1 MEQSYKRQKFDVWA
15 DLTPEKQKAIN
26 TYAEHFKSFLNQ
38 AKTEREFVSTAI
50 KELQAA
56 GFKPIAHCD
65 KLKPGDKVYMSIRN
79 KGLAMA
85 VIGSLDLT
93 EGMNLL
99 GSHIDSPR
107 FDTKANSVQE
117 HNNLSYLATQYY
129 GGVKKYQWT
138 TIPLAIHGVIT
149 KADGTVL
156 PITIGEAENE
166 PVFFF
171 TDLLPHLSR
180 EQMSKSAA
188 SFISAEQLKLL
199 VGSQPLAD
207 SDSKTPY
214 RDKILSIFHEKYG
227 VNECDLIGAELEIV
241 PAAKARDVGL
251 DASMIACYGQDDKL
265 CSFASFTALAAI
277 DSCKRTVVSFLYDK
291 EEIGSEGNTGAQS
304 RLYELF
310 LMELIQRSLQR
321 FDDLLYNKIISRSYM
336 ISSDVSD
343 AFDPMYPEVFDQAN
357 NAYLAQG
364 LCLIKHTGAGGK
376 SGSNDAN
383 SEFLRSVI
391 NIFEEARLPWQIGTL
406 SKIDMG
412 GGGTIAKFAA
422 KTGMQV
428 VDAGIP
434 VLCMHA
440 PMEICHKLDLYYSYL
455 AYKAFL
461 LEMNLLADD
470 K

>member
-1 MEQSYKRQKFDVWA
+1 
-15 DLTPEKQKAIN
+15 
-26 TYAEHFKSFLNQ
+26 
-38 AKTEREFVSTAI
+38 
-50 KELQAA
+50 
-56 GFKPIAHCD
+56 
-65 KLKPGDKVYMSIRN
+65 
-79 KGLAMA
+79 
-85 VIGSLDLT
+85 
-93 EGMNLL
+93 
-99 GSHIDSPR
+99 
-107 FDTKANSVQE
+107 
-117 HNNLSYLATQYY
+117 
-129 GGVKKYQWT
+129 
-138 TIPLAIHGVIT
+138 
-149 KADGTVL
+149 
-156 PITIGEAENE
+156 
-166 PVFFF
+166 
-171 TDLLPHLSR
+171 
-180 EQMSKSAA
+180 
-188 SFISAEQLKLL
+188 
-199 VGSQPLAD
+199 
-207 SDSKTPY
+207 
-214 RDKILSIFHEKYG
+214 
-227 VNECDLIGAELEIV
+227 
-241 PAAKARDVGL
+241 
-251 DASMIACYGQDDKL
+251 
-265 CSFASFTALAAI
+265 
-277 DSCKRTVVSFLYDK
+277 
-291 EEIGSEGNTGAQS
+291 
-304 RLYELF
+304 
-310 LMELIQRSLQR
+310 MELIQRSLQR
-321 FDDLLYNKIISRSYM
+321 FDDLLYNRIISRSYM